1 MTVRTGLKQ
10 AVESLL
16 IGAGV
21 AGVSRLRLRHRSLV
35 LAYHNVV
42 PDDAPPTGDRSLH
55 LSRSR
60 FAAQL
65 DELARHADVVPL
77 DQVFSGAAGE
87 RPRVAITF
95 DDAYLGAVTLGLAEL
110 ARRGLPATIFAA
122 PGLLA
127 GHAFWWDALVETG
140 ADLAPEIRRHALDS
154 LRGQDDAIRRW
165 AEANGRRAVDLPD
178 YARSA
183 SEDQLRRAIARGS
196 FTVGSH
202 TWSHPS
208 LPRLSRGEVAT
219 ELGRSRDWLMARF
232 GSAWIPWLSYPYGH
246 FSPVVTDEAAVAG
259 HRGALAI
266 EGGWIPESAWAQYAL
281 PRLNIPAGLSERG
294 FALRAAGLFCR

>member
-10 AVESLL
+10 AVEGLL

-21 AGVSRLRLRHRSLV
+21 AEVSRARLRRRSLV
-35 LAYHNVV
+35 LAYHNIV

-55 LSRSR
+55 LSQSR

-65 DELARHADVVPL
+65 DELVRHADVVPL
-77 DQVFSGAAGE
+77 DRVFNRPAGE

-95 DDAYLGAVTLGLAEL
+95 DDAYLGAVSLGLDEL
-110 ARRGLPATIFAA
+110 ARRGLPATMFAA

-127 GHAFWWDALVETG
+127 GHAFWWDALAEPG
-140 ADLAPEIRRHALDS
+140 ADLAPDVRRHALDS
-154 LRGQDDAIRRW
+154 LRGQDAAIRHW
-165 AEANGRRAVDLPD
+165 AEANGRRAVELPD

-183 SEDQLRRAIARGS
+183 SEDQLRRAIACGS
-196 FTVGSH
+196 FSVGSH
-202 TWSHPS
+202 AWSHPS
-208 LPRLSRGEVAT
+208 LPRLSRAEVAT

-246 FSPVVTDEAAVAG
+246 LSPVVTEEAAAAG
-259 HRGALAI
+259 YRGALAI
-266 EGGWIPESAWAQYAL
+266 EGGWIPESAWAQYAV

>member
-21 AGVSRLRLRHRSLV
+21 AGVSRARLRRRSLV
-35 LAYHNVV
+35 LAYHNIV

-55 LSRSR
+55 LSQSR

-77 DQVFSGAAGE
+77 DKVFNRPAGE

-95 DDAYLGAVTLGLAEL
+95 DDAYFGAVSLGLDEL
-110 ARRGLPATIFAA
+110 ARRGLSATVFAA

-127 GHAFWWDALVETG
+127 GHAFWWDALAEPG
-140 ADLAPEIRRHALDS
+140 ADLAPEIRRHALVS

-165 AEANGRRAVDLPD
+165 SDAGGRRAAELPA

-183 SEDQLRRAIARGS
+183 SEDQLRRAIAGGS

-208 LPRLSRGEVAT
+208 LPRLSRGEVTT
-219 ELGRSRDWLMARF
+219 ELVRSRDWLVARF
-232 GSAWIPWLSYPYGH
+232 GSAWVPWLSYPYGH
-246 FSPVVTDEAAVAG
+246 FSPMVTEEAAAAG
-259 HRGALAI
+259 YRGALAI
-266 EGGWIPESAWAQYAL
+266 EGGWIPESAWAQYAV

>member
-21 AGVSRLRLRHRSLV
+21 AGVSRARLRHRSLV

-42 PDDAPPTGDRSLH
+42 PDDAPPIGDRSLH
-55 LSRSR
+55 LSQSR

-65 DELARHADVVPL
+65 DELARHAEVVPL
-77 DQVFSGAAGE
+77 DRAFSRAGGR

-95 DDAYLGAVTLGLAEL
+95 DDAYLGAVTWGVDEL
-110 ARRGLPATIFAA
+110 SRRGLPATIFVA

-127 GHAFWWDALVETG
+127 GHAFWWDALAEPG
-140 ADLAPEIRRHALDS
+140 ADLGPDVRRRALEG
-154 LRGQDDAIRRW
+154 LRGQDEAIRSW
-165 AEANGRRAVDLPD
+165 AAAAGRRAAELPD

-208 LPRLSRGEVAT
+208 LPRLSRGEVAA
-219 ELGRSRDWLMARF
+219 ELGTSRDWLIARF
-232 GSAWIPWLSYPYGH
+232 GAAWIPWLSYPYGH
-246 FSPVVTDEAAVAG
+246 FSPMVTEEAAAAG
-259 HRGALAI
+259 YRGALAI
-266 EGGWIPESAWAQYAL
+266 EGGWIPEGAWAQYAV
-281 PRLNIPAGLSERG
+281 PRLNIPAGLSARG

>member
-10 AVESLL
+10 AVEGLL

-21 AGVSRLRLRHRSLV
+21 AEVSRARLRRRSLV
-35 LAYHNVV
+35 LAYHNII
-42 PDDAPPTGDRSLH
+42 PDDAPPAGDRSLH
-55 LSRSR
+55 LSQSR

-65 DELARHADVVPL
+65 DELARRADVVAL
-77 DQVFSGAAGE
+77 DNVFNRPAGK

-95 DDAYLGAVTLGLAEL
+95 DDAYLGAVSLGFDEL
-110 ARRGLPATIFAA
+110 ARRGLPATMFAA

-127 GHAFWWDALVETG
+127 GHAFWWDALAEPG
-140 ADLAPEIRRHALDS
+140 ADLAPDVRRHALDS
-154 LRGQDDAIRRW
+154 LRGQDAAIRHW
-165 AEANGRRAVDLPD
+165 AEADGRRAVEPPD

-208 LPRLSRGEVAT
+208 LPRLSRGEIAT
-219 ELGRSRDWLMARF
+219 ELGRSRDWLIARF

-246 FSPVVTDEAAVAG
+246 FSPVVTEEAAAAG
-259 HRGALAI
+259 YRGALAI
-266 EGGWIPESAWAQYAL
+266 AGGWIPESAWAQYAV